1 MSAVDR
7 ELGKIWNSLR
17 QNKSHRDDFL
27 EEVSLK
33 KIRGIENLRIPF
45 EYPVTV
51 LAGPNACGKST
62 VLFACA
68 CAYDVPGVPVQRY
81 KPAAL
86 FPNFRSAEGGVPSD
100 QMEQTE
106 FSYGYLANGDRMPMI
121 WRKGKTWNRSFRGRK
136 GGKQPKRNI
145 YLRTLANLTN
155 PSEARSLL
163 QINQRP
169 LKART
174 IDPSLLLFAHR
185 ILPARYDALHLVEKM
200 KGTGDLLVATLENT
214 EDRSYSEFHMASG
227 ERAVLRLSIDISNLE
242 NALVLIDEVE
252 AGLHPNIQRLLMLE
266 LQRLAL
272 RRNLQIIVTSHSPVV
287 LDSVPSEARIFL
299 ERDEVSAEVRRLPAY
314 RDIFQKALYGQSSE
328 KLSILCEDEIAEHFI
343 LGVLD
348 YLTVKMHLRHDDFTI
363 GRNTGRGE
371 FGAHIRTLGK
381 FQKLENFVFV
391 LDGDAKIEEAKLKQV
406 GLDYESKIE
415 PMFLPGNGSPEE
427 WIWRTIER
435 DKEGYA
441 EAIGTSATDLAQQ
454 NAKMERLFQA
464 TDKQQETYK
473 NMLRG
478 FAEGLKRSESEVAR
492 IVGRREAE
500 RNSGEI
506 AAFTISLEEQIARWR
521 DRDS

>member
-1 MSAVDR
+1 
-7 ELGKIWNSLR
+7 
-17 QNKSHRDDFL
+17 
-27 EEVSLK
+27 
-33 KIRGIENLRIPF
+33 
-45 EYPVTV
+45 
-51 LAGPNACGKST
+51 
-62 VLFACA
+62 
-68 CAYDVPGVPVQRY
+68 
-81 KPAAL
+81 
-86 FPNFRSAEGGVPSD
+86 
-100 QMEQTE
+100 
-106 FSYGYLANGDRMPMI
+106 
-121 WRKGKTWNRSFRGRK
+121 
-136 GGKQPKRNI
+136 
-145 YLRTLANLTN
+145 
-155 PSEARSLL
+155 
-163 QINQRP
+163 
-169 LKART
+169 
-174 IDPSLLLFAHR
+174 
-185 ILPARYDALHLVEKM
+185 LHLVEKM

-391 LDGDAKIEEAKLKQV
+391 LDGDAKSEEAKLKQV

-415 PMFLPGNGSPEE
+415 PLFLPGNGSPEE

-435 DKEGYA
+435 D
-441 EAIGTSATDLAQQ
+441 
-454 NAKMERLFQA
+454 N
-464 TDKQQETYK
+464 
-473 NMLRG
+473 
-478 FAEGLKRSESEVAR
+478 
-492 IVGRREAE
+492 
-500 RNSGEI
+500 
-506 AAFTISLEEQIARWR
+506 TISLEEQIARWR

>member
-1 MSAVDR
+1 
-7 ELGKIWNSLR
+7 
-17 QNKSHRDDFL
+17 
-27 EEVSLK
+27 
-33 KIRGIENLRIPF
+33 
-45 EYPVTV
+45 
-51 LAGPNACGKST
+51 
-62 VLFACA
+62 
-68 CAYDVPGVPVQRY
+68 
-81 KPAAL
+81 
-86 FPNFRSAEGGVPSD
+86 
-100 QMEQTE
+100 
-106 FSYGYLANGDRMPMI
+106 
-121 WRKGKTWNRSFRGRK
+121 
-136 GGKQPKRNI
+136 
-145 YLRTLANLTN
+145 
-155 PSEARSLL
+155 
-163 QINQRP
+163 
-169 LKART
+169 
-174 IDPSLLLFAHR
+174 
-185 ILPARYDALHLVEKM
+185 
-200 KGTGDLLVATLENT
+200 
-214 EDRSYSEFHMASG
+214 
-227 ERAVLRLSIDISNLE
+227 
-242 NALVLIDEVE
+242 
-252 AGLHPNIQRLLMLE
+252 
-266 LQRLAL
+266 
-272 RRNLQIIVTSHSPVV
+272 
-287 LDSVPSEARIFL
+287 
-299 ERDEVSAEVRRLPAY
+299 VRRLPAY

-371 FGAHIRTLGK
+371 FSAHIRTLGK

-391 LDGDAKIEEAKLKQV
+391 LDGDAKSEEAKLKQV

-415 PMFLPGNGSPEE
+415 PLFLPGNGSPEE

-478 FAEGLKRSESEVAR
+478 FAEGLRRSEYEVAR

>member
-1 MSAVDR
+1 VSAVDR
-7 ELGKIWNSLR
+7 ELRRTWDSLR
-17 QNKSHRDDFL
+17 HNKSHRDDFL
-27 EEVSLK
+27 EEVVLR
-33 KIRGIENLRIPF
+33 KIRGIQNLRIPF
-45 EYPVTV
+45 QYPVTV
-51 LAGPNACGKST
+51 LAGPNGCGKST

-68 CAYDVPGVPVQRY
+68 CAYDVPGAPN
-81 KPAAL
+81 PITL
-86 FPNFRSAEGGVPSD
+86 FPNFRSAEGGVPLD
-100 QMEQTE
+100 HMEQTE
-106 FSYGYLANGDRMPMI
+106 FSYGYLANGNRVSMI
-121 WRKGKTWNRSFRGRK
+121 WQKGKTDWNWSWSFHGLKKPRQK
-136 GGKQPKRNI
+136 V

-155 PSEARSLL
+155 PSEARRLL

-169 LKART
+169 VKSSA
-174 IDPSLLLFAHR
+174 IDSSLLLFARR

-200 KGTGDLLVATLENT
+200 QGTGDLLVASLSNT
-214 EDRSYSEFHMASG
+214 EDRNYSEFHMASG
-227 ERAVLRLSIDISNLE
+227 ERAVLSLSIDISNLE

-299 ERDEVSAEVRRLPAY
+299 ERDEASAEVRRLPAY

-348 YLTVKMHLRHDDFTI
+348 YLTAKMHLRHDDFTI

-371 FGAHIRTLGK
+371 FGGHIRTLAK
-381 FQKLENFVFV
+381 FQKLEDFLFV
-391 LDGDAKIEEAKLKQV
+391 LDGDARNEDAKLKQI
-406 GLDYESKIE
+406 GSKYGSNIE
-415 PMFLPGNGSPEE
+415 PLFLPGDKSPEE
-427 WIWRTIER
+427 WIWRTIEQ

-454 NAKMERLFQA
+454 IAQMERLFQA
-464 TDKQQETYK
+464 TDKQQEIYK

-478 FAEGLKRSESEVAR
+478 FAEDLKRKDSDVAR
-492 IVGRREAE
+492 IIGRREAE